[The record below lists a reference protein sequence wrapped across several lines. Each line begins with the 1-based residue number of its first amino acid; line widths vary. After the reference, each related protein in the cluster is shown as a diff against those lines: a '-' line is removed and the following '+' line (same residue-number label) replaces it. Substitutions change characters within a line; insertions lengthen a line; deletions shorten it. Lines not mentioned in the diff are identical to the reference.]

1 VRVLNVCERVD
12 VLNVVLFAGHSVL
25 GYRSVMADSS
35 ESNEEA
41 DFDEPTDFDQ
51 LMSSQ
56 CSATTV
62 ELVDEEEERTEI
74 RRQVSLLPVV
84 RIERL
89 VFCRSFRASHLSP
102 R

>member
-1 VRVLNVCERVD
+1 
-12 VLNVVLFAGHSVL
+12 
-25 GYRSVMADSS
+25 MANSS
-35 ESNEEA
+35 ESNEEV
-41 DFDEPTDFDQ
+41 DFDEQSDFDQ

-62 ELVDEEEERTEI
+62 EFVDEEEERTEI

-89 VFCRSFRASHLSP
+89 VIFIFFSCLSFISSLMWDWFK
-102 R
+102 